1 MLCWGCEG
9 FIKVKVRY
17 KYMALHFLP
26 LFEHH
31 DVFVLMGHHNKRK
44 HGLFSNFCTTVISA
58 GFCQKVECHNVMVRT
73 LYNLILRIAK
83 NLLETKENIKIASHP
98 FYHII
103 CDWCS
108 WGWSKK
114 KFTMADSKKTEFFKI
129 TNSQKKI
136 CEHFMDK

>member
-1 MLCWGCEG
+1 
-9 FIKVKVRY
+9 
-17 KYMALHFLP
+17 MALHFLP

-103 CDWCS
+103 CD
-108 WGWSKK
+108 
-114 KFTMADSKKTEFFKI
+114 
-129 TNSQKKI
+129 
-136 CEHFMDK
+136 